1 MEGESRGP
9 SLPVVPP
16 RPKRTEEVET
26 VVIRFC
32 GDSGDGM
39 QLTGTEFTKVSALY
53 GNDLATFPDFPAE
66 IRAPAGT
73 LAGVSG
79 FQINFSSQEVLTPGD
94 RPDVLVAM
102 NPAALKTNISDLAP
116 GGILIVNT
124 GAFTASNI
132 ERAGYKANPL
142 EDGSLEKYRLH
153 KIDISKLTQ
162 NAAEGLGLSTK
173 EVQRCKNFWAL
184 GLMFWM
190 YNRPT
195 DRELDSIKQKFAK
208 LPQIAEANVRAFKA
222 GYNYGETAEIFD
234 ASYVVRPAKLKPG
247 MYRNISGNSAAALG
261 FVVAAQK
268 ANRPLFL
275 GSYPI
280 TPASDILHEL
290 SSFKQFGVTTF
301 QAEDE
306 IAAMASAIGAAFGGT
321 IAMTTTS
328 GPGIALKSEAMGLA
342 VVLELPVIIVDIQ
355 RGGPSTGLPTKTEQ
369 ADLLQVLYGRNGEC
383 PIPVIAARSPGDC
396 FDTAVEAT
404 RIAVKYMTPVVML
417 SDGYLAN
424 GSEPWLIPDLDA
436 IPPIPVTFR
445 TDPEGFFPYLRD
457 PNTLARPWAIPGT
470 PGLEHRVGGLEK
482 DYLTGNVSYDPQ
494 NHERMVK
501 TRAAKVQAIQ
511 QDIPK
516 TEILGDEKG
525 DLLLIGWGG
534 TYGAITQATR
544 FMQGKGYKVSAI
556 HLRHLNPLPPDLGSI
571 MQRFGR
577 VMVPEL
583 NNGQLIKVLR
593 AEYLVDAVPLNKIQG
608 KPFKVVEITAAIDE
622 LLGPERKRSVT
633 PLRAVE
639 GGK

>member
-1 MEGESRGP
+1 M
-9 SLPVVPP
+9 
-16 RPKRTEEVET
+16 PKRTEEVDT

-39 QLTGTEFTKVSALY
+39 QLTGTEFTRASALY

-79 FQINFSSQEVLTPGD
+79 FQINFSAREVFTPGD

-124 GAFTASNI
+124 GAFSPSNL

-142 EDGSLEKYRLH
+142 QDGTLEKYRLFQ
-153 KIDISKLTQ
+153 IDISKLTQ

-195 DRELDSIKQKFAK
+195 ERELESIKAKFGK
-208 LPQIAEANVRAFKA
+208 MPQIAEANVRAFKA

-234 ASYVVRPAKLKPG
+234 ASYVVRPAKLPPG
-247 MYRNISGNSAAALG
+247 VYRNVSGNSACALG
-261 FVVAAQK
+261 FAVAASK
-268 ANRPLFL
+268 AGLKLFL

-290 SSFKQFGVTTF
+290 STFKQFGVTTF

-306 IAAMASAIGAAFGGT
+306 IAAITAAIGAAFGGSLA
-321 IAMTTTS
+321 ITTTS

-342 VVLELPVIIVDIQ
+342 TVLELPLVVIDIQ

-369 ADLLQVLYGRNGEC
+369 ADLLQVMYGRNGEC
-383 PIPVIAARSPGDC
+383 PIPVLAARSPADC
-396 FDTAVEAT
+396 FWAAIEAA
-404 RIAVKYMTPVVML
+404 RVALRYMTPVVLL

-424 GSEPWLIPDLDA
+424 GAEPWLIPKLEA
-436 IPPIPVTFR
+436 IPLIDVKFR

-457 PNTLARPWAIPGT
+457 PHTLARPWAIPGT

-482 DYLTGNVSYDPQ
+482 DYLSGNVSYDPI

-501 TRAAKVQAIQ
+501 TRAAKVLAIG
-511 QDIPK
+511 QDIPP
-516 TEILGDEKG
+516 TEILGEDRGE
-525 DLLLIGWGG
+525 LLVIGWGG
-534 TYGAITQATR
+534 TYGAITQAVR
-544 FMQGKGYKVSAI
+544 FMQGRGCKVSSI
-556 HLRHLNPLPPDLGSI
+556 HLRHLNPLPPDLSTI
-571 MQRFGR
+571 LTRFRR
-577 VMVPEL
+577 VLVPEL
-583 NNGQLIKVLR
+583 NNGQLLKLLR
-593 AEYLVDAVPLNKIQG
+593 AEYLVDAIGLNKIQG
-608 KPFKVVEITAAIDE
+608 KPFKVVEITAKIDE
-622 LLGPERKRSVT
+622 LLGPAGKTQGVT

-639 GGK
+639 G